1 MREGSTIRNFT
12 RSFALLLTCVLTLQ
26 VGSAFAVP
34 KTSTAT
40 KNKMAE
46 AARIQAQVAD
56 LDDKAEVATEDWNDA
71 KIAYDDLHAKVT
83 KLDADVAA
91 IDKQSEQ
98 LQAAL
103 NARVDAM
110 YRSGPMSLLDML
122 FGATSFE
129 QFVATWDLMN
139 KQSRDEAE
147 TITRLDVLRASKVT
161 VEADLKDAQA
171 AAKTV
176 YDTMSARR
184 ADVLAAQA
192 KAESLQ
198 RGVRKELAALQAAD
212 RARRSADAKK
222 HKGSGKGTGWNWGDP
237 ARQPRSG
244 VVTIALKYLGRPYVW
259 AASGP
264 RSFDCSGFTMFVYAQ
279 VGVHLPHSSRSQI
292 NYGARVSRANLKPG
306 DLLFFYS
313 PIHHVAIYIGGG
325 KMVHAPHRGDVVS
338 IDPVTWGSFA
348 GACRP

>member
-1 MREGSTIRNFT
+1 MREGSTIRNST
-12 RSFALLLTCVLTLQ
+12 RAFAALLTCVLTLQ
-26 VGSAFAVP
+26 VGAAFAVP
-34 KTSTAT
+34 ITSTAT
-40 KNKMAE
+40 KNKLAE
-46 AARIQAQVAD
+46 AVRVQARVEE
-56 LDDKAEVATEDWNDA
+56 LDAKAEAATEDWNDA
-71 KIAYDDLHAKVT
+71 KIAYDELHAKVT

-91 IDKQSEQ
+91 LDKQSEQ
-98 LQAAL
+98 LQTAL

-122 FGATSFE
+122 FGATSFQE
-129 QFVATWDLMN
+129 FVATWDLMN
-139 KQSRDEAE
+139 KQSLDEAE
-147 TITRLDVLRASKVT
+147 TITRLADLRVAKT
-161 VEADLKDAQA
+161 ATEADLKAAQA
-171 AAKTV
+171 AAKSV

-184 ADVLAAQA
+184 REVLASQA
-192 KAESLQ
+192 EAESLL
-198 RGVRKELAALQAAD
+198 RGVRKEVAALQAAD
-212 RARRSADAKK
+212 RARRAADAKK

-244 VVTIALKYLGRPYVW
+244 VVAIALKYLGRPYVW

-264 RSFDCSGFTMFVYAQ
+264 RSFDCSGFTRFVYAQ
-279 VGVHLPHSSRSQI
+279 VGVSLPHSSRMQI
-292 NYGARVSRANLKPG
+292 NYGARVARANLKPG